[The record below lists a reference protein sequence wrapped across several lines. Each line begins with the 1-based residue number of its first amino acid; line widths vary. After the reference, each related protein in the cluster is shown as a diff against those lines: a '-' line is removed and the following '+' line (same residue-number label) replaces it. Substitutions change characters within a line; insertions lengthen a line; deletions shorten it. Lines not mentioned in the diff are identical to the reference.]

1 MESSDEAILDPFSIG
16 PSTLIGKTIAV
27 RVLFCKA
34 TKEEVIHGLSL
45 PVFLKGING
54 YGRAARGGYGSV
66 FQKREMAGQRGA
78 AMASWFF
85 ESESRAARRSY
96 DRLFFRKQEREG
108 KAARKS
114 AKQLFLE
121 EYRERE
127 GTLVRYC
134 RVDENCS
141 QRNRAWEKRVD
152 LIHHVKKYH
161 GLIIEVPRKSAGR
174 PKGDQKSEL
183 PNGSRSH
190 RQAKTRFQSLEI
202 RIKLARNK
210 HIKDLNENA
219 KKTWKLSSLNGK
231 IPYEQWLKNYVHEEM
246 EKWENDMP
254 SRIAKMKANIAKGY
268 TAMNEVVDKVSPT
281 KKTLKSKTHIPID
294 ISSPSGSICAIEM
307 ARSPNVHSYSE
318 RYGLEVTYDVKLA
331 REITNKKASS
341 QAMNF
346 FVMWIEHMFEED
358 TLKHVWFVD
367 SLWLS
372 FMESLPSDRAMRNY
386 FGRVDLSNRMFTFFP
401 IVDEDHW
408 TLGVFFNHRVRHLP
422 RLPKNK
428 STLMFFDS
436 MATRTIDQYMIP
448 LRRALQFFSIYT
460 THQELKEELLSLG
473 NCHIQTME
481 MPRQDNTKDCGY
493 YVMIVM
499 KLLIQGG
506 VNNRIPKKWLTSGW
520 FSHAAVEALKL
531 ELGVWALHSALDMKK
546 EQAIDIET

>member
-1 MESSDEAILDPFSIG
+1 MQ
-16 PSTLIGKTIAV
+16 
-27 RVLFCKA
+27 
-34 TKEEVIHGLSL
+34 
-45 PVFLKGING
+45 KG
-54 YGRAARGGYGSV
+54 
-66 FQKREMAGQRGA
+66 
-78 AMASWFF
+78 
-85 ESESRAARRSY
+85 SRRRSS
-96 DRLFFRKQEREG
+96 LKVSACAIGETSSHAQQNQ
-108 KAARKS
+108 AAHGMDIV

-121 EYRERE
+121 EYRERD

-134 RVDENCS
+134 RVNENCS

-190 RQAKTRFQSLEI
+190 RQAKTRFQSLET

-210 HIKDLNENA
+210 HIKYLNENA
-219 KKTWKLSSLNGK
+219 KKRWKLSSLNGK

-254 SRIAKMKANIAKGY
+254 SRVAKMKANIAKGY
-268 TAMNEVVDKVSPT
+268 KAMSRKYKSNDEKEKDPNEENIENTQHEDDTLTFSESMETHGEEDEETLHTPSSNEVVDKVSPT

-307 ARSPNVHSYSE
+307 ARSPNVHSYSK

-346 FVMWIEHMFEED
+346 FVVWIEHMFEED

-372 FMESLPSDRAMRNY
+372 FMKTLPSDRAMRNY

-401 IVDEDHW
+401 IVDEDRW

-481 MPRQDNTKDCGY
+481 MLRQANTKDCGY

-506 VNNRIPKKWLTSGW
+506 VHNRIPKEWLTSGW
-520 FSHAAVEALKL
+520 FSHAAVETLKL
-531 ELGVWALHSALDMKK
+531 ELGVWAQHSASDMKK
-546 EQAIDIET
+546 